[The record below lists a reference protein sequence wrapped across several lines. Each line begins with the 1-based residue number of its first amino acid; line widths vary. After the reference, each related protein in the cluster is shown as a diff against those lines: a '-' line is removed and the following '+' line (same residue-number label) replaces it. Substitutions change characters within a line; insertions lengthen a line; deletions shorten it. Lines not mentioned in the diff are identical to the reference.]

1 MENQALLR
9 HPAMRTLEKAFKRE
23 ALLQLGASCLL
34 FLFGL
39 ILTGLQFGNSV
50 ILSILG
56 LGACVISIGLIL
68 KSLSLIRKQKH
79 PVLEILRKRPY
90 EVVWVY
96 TIITERMPFGL
107 QFVKNGLLYIHL
119 IDGTHHSVSLPARKL
134 KLVSKYLNRL
144 LPNACFGYSE
154 EREQTYLQNPEKL
167 MRKK

>member
-90 EVVWVY
+90 EVVWVC
-96 TIITERMPFGL
+96 TFH
-107 QFVKNGLLYIHL
+107 F
-119 IDGTHHSVSLPARKL
+119 
-134 KLVSKYLNRL
+134 LVS
-144 LPNACFGYSE
+144 
-154 EREQTYLQNPEKL
+154 
-167 MRKK
+167 